1 MKNGKKTYLLIEAIL
16 GILVLALAL
25 MMFRERETG
34 ERYRVSVVI
43 PNSEDNQWAAFK
55 YGLKMAA
62 EDQGIELSVVST
74 GNIGSKE
81 EERELIEEETAL
93 VADGLILLA
102 VPGGDPEELLS
113 GTKIPAVFTGEPV
126 EEKNGRFASVEPD
139 HYGMG
144 VTLGE
149 ELLKDYGG
157 RLEGKTLG
165 FVSAQED
172 SEAAARRM
180 DGVLEALEE
189 TGIEVLWH
197 VEGSFEGGDTAFLEA
212 QEAADFVVALDDS
225 SMEGAGAC
233 AAANDLHGA
242 LIYGMGDSTEAVY
255 YLDTGRASC
264 LVVPDGFQM
273 GYQCMTLLAQ
283 KMDHYFYKMEDL
295 VVPHRAI
302 RRDNLFSRENQDML
316 FTMSQ

>member
-1 MKNGKKTYLLIEAIL
+1 
-16 GILVLALAL
+16 
-25 MMFRERETG
+25 
-34 ERYRVSVVI
+34 
-43 PNSEDNQWAAFK
+43 
-55 YGLKMAA
+55 
-62 EDQGIELSVVST
+62 
-74 GNIGSKE
+74 
-81 EERELIEEETAL
+81 
-93 VADGLILLA
+93 
-102 VPGGDPEELLS
+102 
-113 GTKIPAVFTGEPV
+113 
-126 EEKNGRFASVEPD
+126 
-139 HYGMG
+139 
-144 VTLGE
+144 
-149 ELLKDYGG
+149 
-157 RLEGKTLG
+157 
-165 FVSAQED
+165 
-172 SEAAARRM
+172 M

-197 VEGSFEGGDTAFLEA
+197 VEGSFEGGDTAFLTA